1 MGIIGCKLDFN
12 YNQNENQEE
21 VKTDENIL
29 KKMYIDYNNS
39 RNQEQ
44 YKINNNYDSK
54 KYGSEKHDAIQ
65 SGYAQF
71 EKNLKMNKNN
81 FKSKNNKGKKTFGLK
96 KSKGEIE
103 NNSDEL
109 IIITPNKTNNNH
121 YFENCNNEITDEY
134 TIKNETG
141 VYNNDNTDIKIK
153 TNSENE
159 TKEDIKRIKKNSN
172 IIILNDENNNKEM
185 NNKKYNNIKT
195 QKKTRNNSYINDKKK
210 QIPKNNKLN
219 SKSFVAKR
227 KIITKKLDLN
237 NPKNNN
243 IVNDINK
250 VIKKEEN
257 INKIKSI
264 PENKKN
270 NNNNVIK
277 SYINR
282 YNNKSVKN
290 NNLNKTYKN
299 KNNNNNINPLYNSF
313 VLINSLNKNQKQQQ
327 QQTSTLENKNM
338 QLKNILLQQLPL
350 ITKEEIIPN
359 IERKTYQ
366 EDIIPI
372 KGQKIPKKRNSNRK
386 NYNQLYTEHNNYFLL
401 KNNNEIMDK
410 LKDIYEALYER
421 NQLLNCQNENY
432 KKCKSPDNMI
442 HRRDTDF
449 HVRNKSFSNNENYN
463 MKNNEINNNSYF
475 SLFNNS
481 TNLSINFINKANKCT
496 QSARGC
502 ENIIPY
508 GNKNDDEKNF
518 RYLQHKNNN
527 LENLFSNYN
536 NFDKKHYSGKK
547 NTKNKTYINK
557 VKPKLSN
564 SKSFNSVNVLNL
576 SDLNNNLLSQ
586 QYRDLIEVYI
596 PQKES
601 QTLIDTNIINN
612 RIGSKCIFSY
622 KKIDNYDTKI
632 VLYDGD
638 IFKVIDNMEEKDKEE
653 EDNNKYK
660 LLHRYFQITKNCFKY
675 YNDINDA
682 MNNNDKPLVQ
692 FDIRFIQNVEILE
705 NNFLEK
711 YTINEKNVELVF
723 CIYIKQNNDF
733 FVFAH
738 DNKKIATN
746 IINILLFLMRYYED
760 KS

>member
-1 MGIIGCKLDFN
+1 MKKILDI
-12 YNQNENQEE
+12 YN
-21 VKTDENIL
+21 I
-29 KKMYIDYNNS
+29 
-39 RNQEQ
+39 
-44 YKINNNYDSK
+44 KI
-54 KYGSEKHDAIQ
+54 
-65 SGYAQF
+65 
-71 EKNLKMNKNN
+71 
-81 FKSKNNKGKKTFGLK
+81 
-96 KSKGEIE
+96 IE
-103 NNSDEL
+103 N
-109 IIITPNKTNNNH
+109 
-121 YFENCNNEITDEY
+121 
-134 TIKNETG
+134 
-141 VYNNDNTDIKIK
+141 
-153 TNSENE
+153 
-159 TKEDIKRIKKNSN
+159 
-172 IIILNDENNNKEM
+172 
-185 NNKKYNNIKT
+185 
-195 QKKTRNNSYINDKKK
+195 
-210 QIPKNNKLN
+210 
-219 SKSFVAKR
+219 
-227 KIITKKLDLN
+227 
-237 NPKNNN
+237 
-243 IVNDINK
+243 
-250 VIKKEEN
+250 
-257 INKIKSI
+257 
-264 PENKKN
+264 
-270 NNNNVIK
+270 
-277 SYINR
+277 
-282 YNNKSVKN
+282 
-290 NNLNKTYKN
+290 
-299 KNNNNNINPLYNSF
+299 
-313 VLINSLNKNQKQQQ
+313 
-327 QQTSTLENKNM
+327 
-338 QLKNILLQQLPL
+338 LL
-350 ITKEEIIPN
+350 
-359 IERKTYQ
+359 
-366 EDIIPI
+366 
-372 KGQKIPKKRNSNRK
+372 
-386 NYNQLYTEHNNYFLL
+386 
-401 KNNNEIMDK
+401 
-410 LKDIYEALYER
+410 
-421 NQLLNCQNENY
+421 
-432 KKCKSPDNMI
+432 
-442 HRRDTDF
+442 
-449 HVRNKSFSNNENYN
+449 
-463 MKNNEINNNSYF
+463 
-475 SLFNNS
+475 
-481 TNLSINFINKANKCT
+481 
-496 QSARGC
+496 
-502 ENIIPY
+502 
-508 GNKNDDEKNF
+508 
-518 RYLQHKNNN
+518 
-527 LENLFSNYN
+527 SNYN